1 MRKPERRLGLALQR
15 GLRGRCAACG
25 KGRLLRSYLTPNA
38 ECSECGEDLSRY
50 QAADFAPYIVTFL
63 VGLVFTPLALVLTAG
78 ILRRPGGYLIG
89 SLLQVV
95 VLATG
100 WWLPM
105 MYVVGAVFAA
115 LWFTALRVGSRIER
129 ERAAAGPPG

>member
-63 VGLVFTPLALVLTAG
+63 VGLVFTPLALVLTANG
-78 ILRRPGGYLIG
+78 ASDFTLPIV
-89 SLLQVV
+89 LLAAVV
-95 VLATG
+95 SAVLL
-100 WWLPM
+100 LPPIK
-105 MYVVGAVFAA
+105 GAA
-115 LWFTALRVGSRIER
+115 LALLWAVNETN
-129 ERAAAGPPG
+129 